1 MLVCDC
7 GSQELALL
15 PQSLPQEFCSWLKCM
30 LIHLHSIERCIM
42 IYLNVSVIT
51 ERDATEHEPKQKKKT
66 QKQERKEEGKEI
78 EDNRDQCF

>member
-1 MLVCDC
+1 
-7 GSQELALL
+7 
-15 PQSLPQEFCSWLKCM
+15 
-30 LIHLHSIERCIM
+30 M

-51 ERDATEHEPKQKKKT
+51 ERDATEHEPKQKQKT

>member
-1 MLVCDC
+1 
-7 GSQELALL
+7 
-15 PQSLPQEFCSWLKCM
+15 
-30 LIHLHSIERCIM
+30 M

-51 ERDATEHEPKQKKKT
+51 ERDATEHEPKQKKT